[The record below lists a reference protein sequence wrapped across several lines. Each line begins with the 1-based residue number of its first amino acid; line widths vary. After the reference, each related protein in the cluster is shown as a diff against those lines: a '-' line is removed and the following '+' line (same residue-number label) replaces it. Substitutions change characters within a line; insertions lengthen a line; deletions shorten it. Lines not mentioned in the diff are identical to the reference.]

1 MLNLLQDVSAPA
13 PVVVVLCETGHAV
26 QAVELALVE

>member
-1 MLNLLQDVSAPA
+1 MLNLLQEVSALA
-13 PVVVVLCETGHAV
+13 PDAVVVCEAGHAV